1 MYYKGLN
8 EDGSCFHGGVGSW
21 PLPTRNE
28 DGTWTPGA
36 WLEVAGE
43 IEACENGLHACRDEQ
58 VLGWLGPA
66 LFELEYDSE
75 PEDAGDKCVGRKA
88 RLLRRFETWNERTA
102 RLFACDCAER
112 VLPIYE
118 RDYPNDRRPRAAI
131 ETARRYANGEA
142 TRKELAAARDAAGDA
157 TWAAARTAA
166 WAAARDA
173 AWAAARDAARAAAR
187 DAAMDAARATAR
199 AAERAWQWHRLC
211 EYLEG

>member
-36 WLEVAGE
+36 WVEVEGD
-43 IEACENGLHACRDEQ
+43 IEACVNGLHACRDEQ
-58 VLGWLGPA
+58 VLWWLGPA
-66 LFELEYDSE
+66 MFALEYDGE
-75 PEDAGDKCVGRKA
+75 PEDAGDKVVGRRA

-131 ETARRYANGEA
+131 ETARRFAKGNA
-142 TRKELAAARDAAGDA
+142 TRKELAAARDAAWD
-157 TWAAARTAA
+157 AA
-166 WAAARDA
+166 WAAAWNA
-173 AWAAARDAARAAAR
+173 AWASAWAAAMAAARDAARAAT
-187 DAAMDAARATAR
+187 MDAARDSAR
-199 AAERAWQWHRLC
+199 DAERAWQFHRLC

>member
-1 MYYKGLN
+1 MTYYKALN

-66 LFELEYDSE
+66 MFELEYDGE
-75 PEDAGDKCVGRKA
+75 PEDAGDKVIGRRA
-88 RLLRRFETWNERTA
+88 RLLRRFEAWGERTA

-118 RDYPNDRRPRAAI
+118 RDYPNESRPRMAI
-131 ETARRYANGEA
+131 EMARRFAKGNA
-142 TRKELAAARDAAGDA
+142 TRKDLAAARDAAWDA
-157 TWAAARTAA
+157 ARDSARAAAWVAAWVAALDAALEATEWAAAS
-166 WAAARDA
+166 DA
-173 AWAAARDAARAAAR
+173 AWA
-187 DAAMDAARATAR
+187 T
-199 AAERAWQWHRLC
+199 ERAWQFHRLC